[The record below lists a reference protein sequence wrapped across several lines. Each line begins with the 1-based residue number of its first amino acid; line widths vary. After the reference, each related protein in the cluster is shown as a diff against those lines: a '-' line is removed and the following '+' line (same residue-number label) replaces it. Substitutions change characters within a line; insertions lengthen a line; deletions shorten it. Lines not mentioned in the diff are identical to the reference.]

1 MLTLFLA
8 NLPIGP
14 NWEER
19 LAGLTDPD
27 LLFAPETRSLARSLH
42 AEVKDLPIVSP
53 HGHTDPRWY
62 AQNEPFPDPAQLLIV
77 PDHYIFR
84 MLFSQGVQLG
94 ELGIA
99 GLDGAPVE
107 TDGRVIWRRFA
118 EHYYLFRGTPTR
130 LWLDHVFE
138 HLFGIHEPLNAAT
151 ADRCYDTIATLLQ
164 RDDYRPRAL
173 FERFNIEVIATTEGA
188 LDDLQWHKMIRDS
201 GWGGRVVT
209 AYRPDA
215 VVDPDF
221 EGFSANLHRLGDI
234 TGCDTGTWAGYL
246 DAHRKRRAYFKEFG
260 ATSSDHGHPTA
271 ETANLSDAAA
281 QDLFNRIRGGSGDER
296 ERRLFRAQML
306 TEMAKMS
313 RDDGLVMQIHPGSW
327 RNHSSAI
334 FQKFGRDKGFD
345 IPTRTDYVTALKPLL
360 DCVGLERD
368 LTIILFTLDETSYAR
383 ELAPLAGVYPALK
396 LGPAWWFHDSLEGMR
411 RFREMTTE
419 TAGFY
424 NTVGFNDD
432 TRAFPSIPARH
443 DVARRVD
450 CSFLARLVAEHR
462 LREEEAHELARELAY
477 TLAKKAYR
485 L

>member
-1 MLTLFLA
+1 MS
-8 NLPIGP
+8 
-14 NWEER
+14 
-19 LAGLTDPD
+19 GLTHRD
-27 LLFAPETRSLARSLH
+27 LLFSAEPLQREQARRLH
-42 AEVKDLPIVSP
+42 AGIAHLPIVSP

-62 AQNEPFPDPAQLLIV
+62 ALNEPFPDPAQLLIV

-84 MLFSQGVQLG
+84 MLFSQGVGLE
-94 ELGIA
+94 ELGVA
-99 GLDGAPVE
+99 ARDATPVE

-130 LWLDHVFE
+130 LWFDHVLSD
-138 HLFGIHEPLNAAT
+138 LFGIDEPLSAKT
-151 ADRCYDTIATLLQ
+151 ADRHYDVIAERLRTEA
-164 RDDYRPRAL
+164 YRPRAL
-173 FERFNIEVIATTEGA
+173 YERFRIEVIATTESP
-188 LDDLQWHKMIRDS
+188 LDDLRWHRMIRES
-201 GWGGRVVT
+201 GWPGRVVT

-221 EGFSANLHRLGDI
+221 ENFAQNLDRFGEVS
-234 TGCDTGTWAGYL
+234 GCDTGSWRGYL
-246 DAHRKRRAYFKEFG
+246 DAHRKRRAFFKDHG
-260 ATSSDHGHPTA
+260 ATSTDHGHPTA
-271 ETANLSDAAA
+271 DTANLADAEAA
-281 QDLFNRIRGGSGDER
+281 SLFDRIRRGSADAG

-327 RNHSSAI
+327 RNHSPAMLR
-334 FQKFGRDKGFD
+334 KFGRDKGFD
-345 IPTRTDYVTALKPLL
+345 IPTRTDYVAALKPLL

-368 LTIILFTLDETSYAR
+368 LTVILFTLDEDSYAR

-396 LGPAWWFHDSLEGMR
+396 LGPAWWFHDSPEGMR

-450 CSFLARLVAEHR
+450 CAFLARLVSEHR
-462 LREEEAHELARELAY
+462 LREDEAHELAQELAY
-477 TLAKKAYR
+477 TLAKRAYR

>member
-1 MLTLFLA
+1 MGAL
-8 NLPIGP
+8 IV
-14 NWEER
+14 
-19 LAGLTDPD
+19 DD
-27 LLFAPETRSLARSLH
+27 LLFPAEAAPRRIARALY
-42 AEVKDLPIVSP
+42 AAVKDLAIVSP
-53 HGHTDPRWY
+53 HGHSDPRWY
-62 AQNEPFPDPAQLLIV
+62 ALDEPFPDPAQLLVV

-84 MLFSQGVQLG
+84 MLFSQGVKLEDLG
-94 ELGIA
+94 VPT
-99 GLDGAPVE
+99 LDGLAVE
-107 TDGRVIWRRFA
+107 ADGRTIWRRFA
-118 EHYYLFRGTPTR
+118 ENYFLFRGTPTR
-130 LWLDHVFE
+130 LWFDYTLQN
-138 HLFGIHEPLNAAT
+138 LFGIEEPLSAAT
-151 ADRCYDTIATLLQ
+151 ADAHYDRIAALLAT
-164 RDDYRPRAL
+164 DGYRPRAL

-188 LDDLQWHKMIRDS
+188 LDDLRWHRMIRESSWD
-201 GWGGRVVT
+201 GRVVT

-221 EGFSANLHRLGDI
+221 EGFASNLDRLGEI
-234 TGCDTGTWAGYL
+234 TGCDTGTWPGYL
-246 DAHRKRRAYFKEFG
+246 GAHRKRRAYFREFG

-271 ETANLSDAAA
+271 ETANLSDVEAAR
-281 QDLFNRIRGGSGDER
+281 LFGRIRRGVGEEHER
-296 ERRLFRAQML
+296 KLFRAQML

-313 RDDGLVMQIHPGSW
+313 LDDGLVLQIHPGSW

-334 FQKFGRDKGFD
+334 MNRFGRDKGFD
-345 IPTRTDYVTALKPLL
+345 IPTRTDYVAALKPLL
-360 DCVGLERD
+360 DAVGMEPTLSV
-368 LTIILFTLDETSYAR
+368 IVFTLDETSYAR

-396 LGPAWWFHDSLEGMR
+396 LGPAWWFHDSPEGMR

-450 CSFLARLVAEHR
+450 CAFLARLVSEHR
-462 LREEEAHELARELAY
+462 LREDEAYELAHELAY